1 VSHTAPENDRCKS
14 SLYIYL
20 TTKCIQHWAP
30 FRLSIW
36 AENRTRADLTSF
48 STSDSKRYEARTQRW
63 HDTDL
68 KARYWSLTLSGC
80 WKWTKIQES
89 AFSLTTAYTS
99 IVGVSDMHMNRN
111 RKSFTIVSGCRKVK
125 PKNSSTHIKNIN
137 MIALKQINKKKQWVV
152 ITQTKMFPIWSD
164 INLCFGL
171 LFSIMISLASGFA
184 IFAFEIRIR
193 MTGWFLYQLQLV
205 AMSSRLA
212 YRN

>member
-1 VSHTAPENDRCKS
+1 MGKTSLWCRAENRTRACLTASRGAINWATPHHKLLASRIYHKTNRVSHTAPENDRCKS

-80 WKWTKIQES
+80 WKTEKSRSQHG
-89 AFSLTTAYTS
+89 SLTTAYTS
-99 IVGVSDMHMNRN
+99 LVGVSDMHMN
-111 RKSFTIVSGCRKVK
+111 
-125 PKNSSTHIKNIN
+125 
-137 MIALKQINKKKQWVV
+137 LK
-152 ITQTKMFPIWSD
+152 
-164 INLCFGL
+164 
-171 LFSIMISLASGFA
+171 
-184 IFAFEIRIR
+184 
-193 MTGWFLYQLQLV
+193 
-205 AMSSRLA
+205 
-212 YRN
+212 

>member
-1 VSHTAPENDRCKS
+1 MSHTAPENDRCKS

-48 STSDSKRYEARTQRW
+48 CTSDSKRYEARTQRW

-137 MIALKQINKKKQWVV
+137 MIALKQTNKKTMSRNYTNQNVPY
-152 ITQTKMFPIWSD
+152 MIWHKSLLWTFVLNHD
-164 INLCFGL
+164 QSGIWLCNLCFWNPDPNDRVI
-171 LFSIMISLASGFA
+171 FISVA
-184 IFAFEIRIR
+184 I
-193 MTGWFLYQLQLV
+193 GCHVQ
-205 AMSSRLA
+205 
-212 YRN
+212 